1 MLVVK
6 IVLLLFLWHTAESNQ
21 GMSITCSTSHVEM
34 LHPRK
39 GIQLGNKPERK
50 ETKLVGVW
58 KCGKQKKRQGKGKQK
73 QPVLPQ
79 PMQTDAH
86 EIVHE
91 VVAGGHAAEDVPNQ
105 FALFLFAHLLVP

>member
-1 MLVVK
+1 
-6 IVLLLFLWHTAESNQ
+6 
-21 GMSITCSTSHVEM
+21 MSITCSTSHVEM

-39 GIQLGNKPERK
+39 RIQLGNKPERK
-50 ETKLVGVW
+50 ETKFVGVW
-58 KCGKQKKRQGKGKQK
+58 NCGKQKKGRDGTERNGKGKQQ

-79 PMQTDAH
+79 PMQADAH

>member
-58 KCGKQKKRQGKGKQK
+58 NCGKQKKGRDGTGRNGTARVSSSNLSFHSLCR
-73 QPVLPQ
+73 PTL
-79 PMQTDAH
+79 MRS
-86 EIVHE
+86 
-91 VVAGGHAAEDVPNQ
+91 
-105 FALFLFAHLLVP
+105 FMRS

>member
-1 MLVVK
+1 L
-6 IVLLLFLWHTAESNQ
+6 E
-21 GMSITCSTSHVEM
+21 TS
-34 LHPRK
+34 L
-39 GIQLGNKPERK
+39 K
-50 ETKLVGVW
+50 E
-58 KCGKQKKRQGKGKQK
+58 KKRSWLECGTVENKRRDGTERNGKGKQQ

-79 PMQTDAH
+79 PMQADAH